1 MALFLPRVIR
11 LGTGVLCCLAFIVGF
26 THPAAGKNAPPEP
39 ASEVRSWTGI
49 EAEQY
54 RVHAGTVGWSDT
66 FVDVVQRYGLDY
78 SSAVQV
84 AEAARSVFDVRD
96 IRADHAYRVYVNPWL
111 GEAQYLLYRVSAAE
125 HVLFDLQNP
134 SETRRVERPV
144 TRRWATVK
152 GPIEGSLYETLTSQN
167 AHPLLALQL
176 SEVFAWQIDFFRLR
190 AGDSL
195 RVLYEQRYIGGEKG
209 APGDIL
215 AAVLTHRG
223 QRYYGIRFDNGDGPA
238 YFNREGESLRRQLL
252 KAPLRYTRISS
263 GYSNSRMHPILNERR
278 PHRGVD
284 YAAPRGT
291 PVRAVGSGTVQF
303 AAYKGANG
311 NYVKVRHNGTYTS
324 GYLHL
329 SSFADGVR
337 AGASVQQGETI
348 GYVGSTGRSTGPHL
362 DYRLWK
368 RGQPVNPYA
377 IELPP
382 SRPVRPQHQ
391 AAFERQVQA
400 MMDHLHREPT
410 LADRLQEAAEP
421 MPPAPGDV
429 VATTRR

>member
-1 MALFLPRVIR
+1 MPFTRLVQLGMGALL
-11 LGTGVLCCLAFIVGF
+11 LVLV
-26 THPAAGKNAPPEP
+26 AGPSRGATATPSPPEP
-39 ASEVRSWTGI
+39 TSEAASWTGI
-49 EAEQY
+49 NVEQY
-54 RVHAGTVGWSDT
+54 RVQNGTVRRADT
-66 FVDVVQRYGLDY
+66 FVDVVQRFGLDY
-78 SSAVQV
+78 SSGVQV
-84 AEAARSVFDVRD
+84 AEATRSVFDVRSM
-96 IRADHAYRVYVNPWL
+96 RAGQPFRVYVNPWL
-111 GEAQYLLYRVSAAE
+111 GEPQYLLYRVSAAE
-125 HVLFDLQNP
+125 HVLFNLQNP
-134 SETRRVERPV
+134 SDTRVVKRPV
-144 TRRWATVK
+144 TRRWSTVK

-215 AAVLTHRG
+215 AAAITHRG
-223 QRYYGIRFDNGDGPA
+223 ERYYGFRFDNGDGPA

-303 AAYKGANG
+303 ATYKGANG

-329 SSFADGVR
+329 SDFADGVH

-368 RGQPVNPYA
+368 RNQPVNPYA

-391 AAFERQVQA
+391 AAFQRQVQA
-400 MMDHLHREPT
+400 MMKHLHRSPT
-410 LADRLQEAAEP
+410 FADRL
-421 MPPAPGDV
+421 
-429 VATTRR
+429 ATGSPSSS